1 MMNGESRSP
10 FIVHP
15 SSFIVFFLFLAARVP
30 LLFLRQPF
38 YDELF
43 TQWIS
48 AKSFAGILDAL
59 RFDSGPPLYYWLLHL
74 LDVPPLF
81 AARTMSLVF
90 SAVALMAILAAGRLG
105 QSRFAAA
112 ALIAVFPPAVLF
124 AVDARGYA
132 LCAMF
137 VTIGIIAVV
146 YERPYLAAAMFVL
159 AGYSHYYG
167 ALFLVLLLPY
177 ARALAAAVVLYAP
190 AVWLALH
197 QPRAAL
203 GWMSAWRYP
212 DALFV
217 RPPVA
222 LAVVIALLIL
232 AAAIN
237 VGRASARPDGLKP
250 VLHWAI
256 PLALAIIAGVYVPL
270 RVEAVIAVPL
280 VLWLARA
287 KKVILIP
294 LGVAL
299 TAWTALGIL
308 EHAQRP
314 PDDYHSAA
322 AWIAGNA
329 QPGDTVVASGYLYLE
344 TIAQRPAIAFPPEQ
358 AQHPGWRAVAQSGSG
373 LPPGAFLWIGERSAP
388 ELNLIRR
395 ARRID
400 PIYMNSRAI
409 VVKVH

>member
-1 MMNGESRSP
+1 MKRSLL
-10 FIVHP
+10 IL
-15 SSFIVFFLFLAARVP
+15 LFLLPRVP

-48 AKSFAGILDAL
+48 AKSFPGILDAL

-74 LDVPPLF
+74 LGGMPLF

-90 SAVALMAILAAGRLG
+90 SAVAFMAILGAEKLG

-124 AVDARGYA
+124 SVDARAYA

-137 VTIGIIAVV
+137 VAIGVIALV
-146 YERPYLAAAMFVL
+146 YEKPYLAAAMFVL

-197 QPRAAL
+197 QPRAAM
-203 GWMSAWRYP
+203 GWMKAWAYP

-217 RPPVA
+217 RPPMLMA
-222 LAVVIALLIL
+222 IAIALLVL
-232 AAAIN
+232 VAMLH
-237 VGRASARPDGLKP
+237 VGRALARPDGLKP
-250 VLHWAI
+250 VLHWAV
-256 PLALAIIAGVYVPL
+256 PLALALGLGVYVPL
-270 RVEAVIAVPL
+270 RFEAVIAAPL
-280 VLWLARA
+280 VLWLAPA
-287 KKVILIP
+287 KKVVLIP

-299 TAWTALGIL
+299 AFWTALGIV
-308 EHAQRP
+308 EHARRP
-314 PDDYHSAA
+314 PDDYRAA
-322 AWIAGNA
+322 ATWVAQNVPAGE
-329 QPGDTVVASGYLYLE
+329 PVVATGYLYLE
-344 TIAQRPAIAFPPEQ
+344 TIMQRPAIAFPADQ
-358 AQHPGWRAVAQSGSG
+358 ALHPGWRALPRWGSG
-373 LPPGAFLWIGERSAP
+373 VPPGAFVWVGERNAP
-388 ELNLIRR
+388 ELDFIRR
-395 ARRID
+395 TRRID
-400 PIYMNSRAI
+400 PIYINSRAI